1 MVVGVFIALVISA
14 CVTGP
19 VVPLPDDPVPPDDEQ
34 PARTSDTAAITAPNV
49 IAVLGAVRFISIL
62 PEFPPFS

>member
-19 VVPLPDDPVPPDDEQ
+19 DDPLPDDPPDDEQ

-49 IAVLGAVRFISIL
+49 IAVLGAVRFI
-62 PEFPPFS
+62 FHPP